1 MPTHLTLRHQ
11 FVECVPERLEDG
23 VVYVSIT
30 YATVVH
36 RCCCG
41 CGQEV
46 VTPLSRKGWTLSFDG
61 ESISLSPSI
70 GNWSFPCR
78 SHYWI
83 RRNGVQWA
91 NRWSRDEVE
100 AAREAGL
107 IRRSSGGKD
116 HQSAPA
122 VAAEFTQAPSPPNW
136 TALQKLGRWFRG
148 LLR

>member
-11 FVECVPERLEDG
+11 FVECVPDQLEDG
-23 VVYVSIT
+23 VVYVSVT

-41 CGQEV
+41 CGREV
-46 VTPLSRKGWTLSFDG
+46 VTPLSRTGWTLSFDG

-83 RRNGVQWA
+83 RRNRVQWA
-91 NRWSRDEVE
+91 EQWSRDEVE
-100 AAREAGL
+100 TARDAGL
-107 IRRSSGGKD
+107 IRNRPGGRA
-116 HQSAPA
+116 HQSTPPIE
-122 VAAEFTQAPSPPNW
+122 AEVIHSAQAPSGGVFG
-136 TALQKLGRWFRG
+136 TLRRWLRG
-148 LLR
+148 L

>member
-11 FVECVPERLEDG
+11 FVECVPDQLEDG
-23 VVYVSIT
+23 VVYVSVT

-107 IRRSSGGKD
+107 IRRGSGGELP
-116 HQSAPA
+116 QSPSPVAPE
-122 VAAEFTQAPSPPNW
+122 VTQARSQANVGSF
-136 TALQKLGRWFRG
+136 QKLGRWIRG